1 MDLFRL
7 PLDEFKKELNKFLEK
22 QTPEQIVADLIRC
35 GLELSDKDKA
45 KWIDPIYIN
54 TEEELDRLVA
64 ALEKAAKKKQKEIKV
79 DYEEITDSN
88 KIKEMFNYDKE

>member
-64 ALEKAAKKKQKEIKV
+64 ALEKAATKKQKEIKV

>member
-22 QTPEQIVADLIRC
+22 QTPEQILAGLIKC
-35 GLELSDKDKA
+35 GLKLSDEDKA

-64 ALEKAAKKKQKEIKV
+64 ALEKAATKKQKEIKV

>member
-1 MDLFRL
+1 MDLFNL
-7 PLDEFKKELNKFLEK
+7 PLDKFEEELDKIFKK
-22 QTPEQIVADLIRC
+22 QAPEQILADLIRC

>member
-7 PLDEFKKELNKFLEK
+7 PLDEFKKELNRFLEK

-64 ALEKAAKKKQKEIKV
+64 ALEKAATKKQKEIKV

>member
-1 MDLFRL
+1 MDLFNL
-7 PLDEFKKELNKFLEK
+7 PLDKFEKELDRFLEK
-22 QTPEQIVADLIRC
+22 QTPEQILAGLIKC
-35 GLELSDKDKA
+35 GLKLSDEDKV

-64 ALEKAAKKKQKEIKV
+64 ALEKAAEEKQKGIKI

-88 KIKEMFNYDKE
+88 KIKEMFDYDKK

>member
-35 GLELSDKDKA
+35 GLELSNKDKA

-64 ALEKAAKKKQKEIKV
+64 ALEKAATKKQKEIKV

>member
-1 MDLFRL
+1 MDLFNL
-7 PLDEFKKELNKFLEK
+7 PLDKFEKELDRFLEK
-22 QTPEQIVADLIRC
+22 QTPEQILAGLIKC
-35 GLELSDKDKA
+35 GLKLSDEDKA

-64 ALEKAAKKKQKEIKV
+64 ALEEAAGKKQKEIKV

-88 KIKEMFNYDKE
+88 KIKEMFDYDKK

>member
-22 QTPEQIVADLIRC
+22 QTPEQIVADLIKY

-64 ALEKAAKKKQKEIKV
+64 ALEKAAEKKQKEIKV

>member
-1 MDLFRL
+1 MNLFNL
-7 PLDEFKKELNKFLEK
+7 SSDEFEKKLDRFLEK
-22 QTPEQIVADLIRC
+22 QTPEQILADLIKC
-35 GLELSDKDKA
+35 GLKLSDEDKV

-64 ALEKAAKKKQKEIKV
+64 ALEEAAGKKQKEIKV

-88 KIKEMFNYDKE
+88 EIKEMFNYDKE

>member
-64 ALEKAAKKKQKEIKV
+64 ALEKAAEKKQKEIKV

>member
-1 MDLFRL
+1 MNLFDLPF
-7 PLDEFKKELNKFLEK
+7 DEFEKELDRFLEK
-22 QTPEQIVADLIRC
+22 QTPEQILADLIKC
-35 GLELSDKDKA
+35 GLELSDEDKA